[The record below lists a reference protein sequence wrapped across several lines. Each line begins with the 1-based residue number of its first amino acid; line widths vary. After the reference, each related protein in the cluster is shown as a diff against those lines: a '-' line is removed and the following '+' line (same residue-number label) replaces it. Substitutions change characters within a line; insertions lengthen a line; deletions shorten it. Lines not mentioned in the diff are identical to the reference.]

1 MADTPTPTT
10 KQQEVASTMAAK
22 LKLAGP
28 LALNEDEADELRASL
43 RAVFAR
49 DDRLLLRLTELEATN
64 QVNICMAEALQ
75 RQGFV
80 MKHELNPD
88 GSHGWNLQTKADAD
102 AETVN

>member
-1 MADTPTPTT
+1 MTDKPTT
-10 KQQEVASTMAAK
+10 EQRPASTMAAK
-22 LKLAGP
+22 LKGDGP
-28 LALNEDEADELRASL
+28 MPLTKDEADELRASL

-49 DDRLLLRLTELEATN
+49 DDRLLQRLVELEATN

-75 RQGFV
+75 KQGFV

>member
-1 MADTPTPTT
+1 MA
-10 KQQEVASTMAAK
+10 QK
-22 LKLAGP
+22 LKGDGP
-28 LALNEDEADELRASL
+28 ITLSTAEADELRASL

-49 DDRLLLRLTELEATN
+49 NGQLLLQLARLQATDA
-64 QVNICMAEALQ
+64 VNRAMAEALQ

-88 GSHGWNLQTKADAD
+88 GTSGWNLQTKADAD

>member
-1 MADTPTPTT
+1 ME
-10 KQQEVASTMAAK
+10 QK
-22 LKLAGP
+22 LKGDGP
-28 LALNEDEADELRASL
+28 MDLDADEANELRASL

-49 DDRLLLRLTELEATN
+49 DNQLLLRLAQLEATN

-75 RQGFV
+75 KQGFV

-102 AETVN
+102 AATIN